1 MIDGKLRDLQCEWR
15 KLYSE
20 TLPSLA
26 IAKSPAQTTWP
37 VHIDHCFA
45 RIILD
50 NVIGDGGPWTNKLKS
65 PAIHNMTLAQL
76 RRCITLGKAIEGG
89 IEDLAELDTKSLQAR
104 AKKPKHSAE
113 SSKRKREATVR
124 EATTLNDVTAGPP
137 KKRQIDIKTA
147 LSSSHQSTKDAIE
160 LSPSKTPSSV
170 PVPST
175 LPHRAHT
182 VDPELHTLIT
192 SASSLTHFRR
202 RVLLAL
208 CQVPSGHF
216 TTYAA
221 LAEHLSSS
229 ARAVG
234 NGLRNNPF
242 APRVP
247 CHRVVAS
254 DGNLGGFGGE
264 WGIDG
269 KFAGEKIKLLREEGV
284 VVDARKGRVEG
295 EVWSGFR

>member
-50 NVIGDGGPWTNKLKS
+50 NVMGDGGPWTNKLKS
-65 PAIHNMTLAQL
+65 PAIHNMTSAQL
-76 RRCITLGKAIEGG
+76 RTCIALGNAIGCG
-89 IEDLAELDTKSLQAR
+89 KEDLAELDAKSLQAR
-104 AKKPKHSAE
+104 AKKPKQSAE

-124 EATTLNDVTAGPP
+124 EAAALNDVAGSPP
-137 KKRQIDIKTA
+137 KKRQLDIKTA
-147 LSSSHQSTKDAIE
+147 MSSSHQSIKDAIE
-160 LSPSKTPSSV
+160 PSPSRTPSPV

-175 LPHRAHT
+175 VPRQEHT

-192 SASSLTHFRR
+192 SASSLTPFRR

-254 DGNLGGFGGE
+254 DGSLGGFGGE

-269 KFAGEKIKLLREEGV
+269 KFAGEKIKLLRAEGV

-295 EVWSGFR
+295 EVWRGFR

>member
-1 MIDGKLRDLQCEWR
+1 MIDGNLRDLQGEWH

-20 TLPSLA
+20 ILPSLA
-26 IAKSPAQTTWP
+26 IAKSPAQTRWP

-50 NVIGDGGPWTNKLKS
+50 NVIGNGGPWTNKLRS
-65 PAIHNMTLAQL
+65 PAIHNMTSVQL
-76 RRCITLGKAIEGG
+76 RKCIALGQAIEGG
-89 IEDLAELDTKSLQAR
+89 KEDLAELDTKSLQAR
-104 AKKPKHSAE
+104 ANKQKHSAE
-113 SSKRKREATVR
+113 NSKRKRETNVR
-124 EATTLNDVTAGPP
+124 EAATLDDVATSLP
-137 KKRQIDIKTA
+137 KKRQLDIKTA
-147 LSSSHQSTKDAIE
+147 LSFSHQTTKDAIE
-160 LSPSKTPSSV
+160 PSPSKTSSCI
-170 PVPST
+170 PVALTVSYE
-175 LPHRAHT
+175 AHT
-182 VDPELHTLIT
+182 IDSELHTLIT
-192 SASSLTHFRR
+192 SASSLTPFRR

-221 LAEHLSSS
+221 LATHLSSS

-234 NGLRNNPF
+234 NGLRSNPF

-254 DGNLGGFGGE
+254 DGSLGGFGGE

-269 KFAGEKIKLLREEGV
+269 KFAREKIKLLRAEGV
-284 VVDARKGRVEG
+284 VVDARKGKVGG
-295 EVWSGFR
+295 EVWNDFR

>member
-1 MIDGKLRDLQCEWR
+1 MIDENLRDLQCAWR

-26 IAKSPAQTTWP
+26 IAKSSAQTTWP
-37 VHIDHCFA
+37 VQIDHCFA

-65 PAIHNMTLAQL
+65 PAIHNLTLAQL
-76 RRCITLGKAIEGG
+76 RRCIALGKAIEDG
-89 IEDLAELDTKSLQAR
+89 IEDLAELDSKSLQAR
-104 AKKPKHSAE
+104 AKKPKQTVE

-124 EATTLNDVTAGPP
+124 EAATSNDVSASPP
-137 KKRQIDIKTA
+137 KKRQLDIKTA

-160 LSPSKTPSSV
+160 SSPSKTPSAV
-170 PVPST
+170 PIRST
-175 LPHRAHT
+175 EPHQAHT

-192 SASSLTHFRR
+192 YASSLTPFRR

-254 DGNLGGFGGE
+254 DGSLGGFGGE

-269 KFAGEKIKLLREEGV
+269 KFAGEKIKLLRAEGV
-284 VVDARKGRVEG
+284 VVDARKGRVIG
-295 EVWSGFR
+295 EVWGGFT